1 MKTQARTPAVAGRFY
16 PASPDK
22 LRQELEQLFSRA
34 KSKECKH
41 VRAVISP
48 HAGYVFSGT
57 VAASAFNQ
65 IDGEKKYERV
75 FLIGSSHQVALP
87 GAAVYTQGDFL
98 MPHGTVATDVNFCKK
113 LVLAHPGLFS
123 EDSRAHRDEHSL
135 EVQIPFLQHVLK
147 NDYVIVPIII
157 GTSDPGIC
165 KKIADALSPYFN
177 ADNLFV
183 VSSDFSHYPGYE
195 DAHIVDEA
203 TKDAI
208 LQNDPVVLLQTLT
221 ENSRRHIPG
230 LVTSLCGWTSVLTLV
245 YMTAGNRS
253 ITYRAIDYKNSGDAP
268 LYADKSQVVGYWA
281 IAVTEQNN
289 ASVDSIKP
297 EEQDMLLDIT
307 RKAIESVVA
316 RGKHL
321 PLKQASE
328 YPPVLQQQRGVFVT
342 LYRGKKL
349 RGCIGRMTADIPL
362 YKLVRDMA
370 EAAALYDD
378 RFLPVQKAELG
389 DLEIHISVLSPLEE
403 IPDAGHI
410 QLGKHGI
417 LIESRGRSGV
427 FLPQVATE
435 TGWSLEEF
443 LGHCSRDKAGL
454 SWDGWKTARLFVFS
468 TTNIPD

>member
-22 LRQELEQLFSRA
+22 LRQELEQLFNRA
-34 KSKECKH
+34 KSKECKN
-41 VRAVISP
+41 VRAIISP

-65 IDGEKKYERV
+65 IDGEKKYERI
-75 FLIGSSHQVALP
+75 FIIGSSHQIALQ

-98 MPHGTVATDVNFCKK
+98 MPHGTVTTDVDFCRK

-135 EVQIPFLQHVLK
+135 EVQLPFLHHVLK
-147 NDYVIVPIII
+147 KDYVIVPIVM
-157 GTSDPGIC
+157 GTSDPGVC
-165 KKIADALSPYFN
+165 KKIAEALSPYFN

-183 VSSDFSHYPGYE
+183 ISSDFSHYPGYE
-195 DAHIVDEA
+195 DALIVDAA

-208 LQNDPVVLLQTLT
+208 LQNNPGALLQTLT
-221 ENSRRHIPG
+221 ENSRLHIPG
-230 LVTSLCGWTSVLTLV
+230 LATSLCGWTSVLTLL
-245 YMTAGNRS
+245 YMTADNS
-253 ITYRAIDYKNSGDAP
+253 SYTYRAIDYKNSGDAP
-268 LYADKSQVVGYWA
+268 LYADRSQVVGYWA
-281 IAVTEQNN
+281 IAVTEQSN
-289 ASVDSIKP
+289 ASGDCMNP
-297 EEQDMLLDIT
+297 EEQKIILDIAL
-307 RKAIESVVA
+307 KAIESAVI

-321 PLKQASE
+321 SLKQTSE

-378 RFLPVQKAELG
+378 RFLPVQKEELR
-389 DLEIHISVLSPLEE
+389 DLKIHISVLSPLEE
-403 IPDAGHI
+403 IRDTGHI
-410 QLGKHGI
+410 QLGKHGV

-454 SWDGWKTARLFVFS
+454 GWDGWKTARIFIFS
-468 TTNIPD
+468 TMNIPD